1 MSKFKGLMKE
11 QKRRNFLVANCVIQS
26 LRNKK
31 KGKESD
37 ETKRL
42 LDVIIYCEMTSSAF
56 YVKALITELFSRFA
70 REP

>member
-1 MSKFKGLMKE
+1 MKE

-31 KGKESD
+31 KGKESE
-37 ETKRL
+37 ETK
-42 LDVIIYCEMTSSAF
+42 DVIIYCEMTSFAF
-56 YVKALITELFSRFA
+56 YVKALITELFSSFA

>member
-1 MSKFKGLMKE
+1 
-11 QKRRNFLVANCVIQS
+11 LVANCVIQR

-31 KGKESD
+31 KGKESE
-37 ETKRL
+37 ETK
-42 LDVIIYCEMTSSAF
+42 DVIIYCEMTGFAF